1 MPSVAYTIQIEQKL
15 AERLDE
21 AARIVKL
28 PAAELIAECVLQQLD
43 VAARHRAVIERLEI
57 VDQGLL
63 QLASFIGEATAG
75 GDQVDLS
82 KLCRYAPHK
91 A

>member
-1 MPSVAYTIQIEQKL
+1 MSSVAFTIEIEPKL
-15 AERLDE
+15 AERLKE
-21 AARIVKL
+21 AAQVAKL
-28 PAAELIAECVLQQLD
+28 PVAELIGECVLQHLD
-43 VAARHRAVIERLEI
+43 VAARHRAIMERVEI

-63 QLASFIGEATAG
+63 ELANFIGEATAG

-82 KLCRYAPHK
+82 KLCRYAPQK